1 MRSHRRRAAAFTLV
15 ELLVVIG
22 IIALLIS
29 ILLPALNKAREASRV
44 AKCLS
49 NLRQL
54 GIASGTYTAENKGY
68 LVPADVLDPAL
79 ASEPEGRVWSDTWAT
94 ILVGLKY
101 LNYPSNVDANI
112 PPSEDNVFH
121 CPSGILEQSS
131 ITAINNGLPTSRQ
144 DARGAMGYLNQAS
157 SKGVQPGLRV
167 YSWYGINAAADST
180 TPVTPEPCRR
190 VSGTDGFVKMS
201 QVKKSSEMVFLF
213 DGILGLHVQR
223 TNANRLNA
231 RHNKNTAT
239 NILFFDGHADTFRTA
254 DLPGGLG
261 DANPATTTFSL
272 ANLQSPKYAG
282 GPKWRLD
289 Q

>member
-1 MRSHRRRAAAFTLV
+1 VHRRSRRGFTLV

-29 ILLPALNKAREASRV
+29 ILLPALNKAREASQV

-54 GIASGTYTAENKGY
+54 GAAAASYTTENKGY
-68 LVPADVLDPAL
+68 LVPADIYDPAL
-79 ASEPEGRVWSDTWAT
+79 ASEPNGRVWSDTWAT

-101 LNYPSNVDANI
+101 LNYPSNVDPTR
-112 PPSEDNVFH
+112 PPADDNVFH
-121 CPSGILEQSS
+121 CPSGLLEMSS
-131 ITAINNGLPTSRQ
+131 ITAISNNLPSSRT
-144 DARGAMGYLNQAS
+144 DAQGAMGYLHQAS
-157 SKGVQPGLRV
+157 SKGVVPGLRV
-167 YSWYGINAAADST
+167 YSWYDINAGSDSSSQT
-180 TPVTPEPCRR
+180 VPEPCRR
-190 VSGTDGFVKMS
+190 VSGTNGFLKMS
-201 QVKKSSEMVFLF
+201 HVRRSSETVFLF
-213 DGILGLHVQR
+213 DGILGLNFQR

-231 RHNKNTAT
+231 RHNKQTMT
-239 NILFFDGHADTFRTA
+239 NLLFFDGHAETFRTA

-261 DANPATTTFSL
+261 NANPATTTFGL

>member
-1 MRSHRRRAAAFTLV
+1 MQMSPRRRGFTLV

-29 ILLPALNKAREASRV
+29 ILLPALSKAKEASRV

-49 NLRQL
+49 NLRQM
-54 GIASGTYTAENKGY
+54 GMAAASYTTENKGY

-79 ASEPEGRVWSDTWAT
+79 TSEPNGRVWSDTWVT
-94 ILVGLKY
+94 ILVGMKFLG
-101 LNYPSNVDANI
+101 YPAKVDPVV

-121 CPSGILEQSS
+121 CPSGILEQSN
-131 ITAINNGLPTSRQ
+131 ITSINNGLPLTRQ
-144 DARGAMGYLNQAS
+144 DAQGAMGYLNEAS

-180 TPVTPEPCRR
+180 TPTIPEPCRR
-190 VSGTDGFVKMS
+190 VTGMDGFVKMS
-201 QVKKSSEMVFLF
+201 QIRRSSEMVFVF
-213 DGILGLHVQR
+213 DGILGLHLQR

-231 RHNKNTAT
+231 RHNRQTAT
-239 NILFFDGHADTFRTA
+239 NILFFDGHADTFPTKG
-254 DLPGGLG
+254 LPGGLG
-261 DANPATTTFSL
+261 DANPAVTTFGL
-272 ANLQSPKYAG
+272 ANLQSSQYAG